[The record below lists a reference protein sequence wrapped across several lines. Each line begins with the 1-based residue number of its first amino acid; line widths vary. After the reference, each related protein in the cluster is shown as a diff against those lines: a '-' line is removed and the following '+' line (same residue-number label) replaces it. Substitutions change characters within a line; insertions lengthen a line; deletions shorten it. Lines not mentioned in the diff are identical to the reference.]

1 MSGSEPKAPPEAA
14 AKPGRVVRPSRRPP
28 SKLVLQAEA
37 KDAGASLAPFVSE
50 RGGITLADAE
60 AAITRGGAYVNG
72 VRIRQPGQ
80 QLQAKDRIEVQ
91 LRERGEVPEE
101 PEALEKTRLLYLD
114 AEVIL
119 VDKPAG
125 VLAQEGRAGGA
136 DLTALVNELLEE
148 RRERRQAFLVHRL
161 DRGTTGVCAL
171 ARTRAA
177 QAWMLGAFK
186 QGKVRKEYLAL
197 CLDTRPGAAGAAPP
211 PDSLD
216 IDLALGPDL
225 TSPGRR
231 KPDPLGEPA
240 HTRAKVEKRWTLGKG
255 GSTAALIEAYPET
268 GRTHQVR
275 VHLSARGLPL
285 LGDGRYG
292 GPAQLTS
299 PSGAR
304 LELLRPMLHARR
316 LQLERPKGG
325 AVAAS
330 APQPADFTAA
340 LAFLNRG

>member
-1 MSGSEPKAPPEAA
+1 MA
-14 AKPGRVVRPSRRPP
+14 RLRRPP
-28 SKLVLQAEA
+28 SKLVLQAQA
-37 KDAGASLAPFVSE
+37 KDAGASLGPFVSE
-50 RGGITLADAE
+50 RGGITLAEAE

-72 VRIRQPGQ
+72 VRTRQPGQ
-80 QLQAKDRIEVQ
+80 QLQAKDRVELQ

-177 QAWMLGAFK
+177 QAWMLAAFK
-186 QGKVRKEYLAL
+186 QGKVRKEYAAL
-197 CLDTRPGAAGAAPP
+197 CLDQRPETGAPLP
-211 PDSLD
+211 VELE

-231 KPDPLGEPA
+231 KPDPAGEPA
-240 HTRAKVEKRWTLGKG
+240 KTRAKVAGRWRLDG
-255 GSTAALIEAYPET
+255 GAGAGLLAAALVEAFPAT

-292 GPAQLTS
+292 GPSQLTS
-299 PSGAR
+299 LGGAR
-304 LELLRPMLHARR
+304 LELARPMLHARR
-316 LQLERPKGG
+316 LQLERPRGG

-330 APQPADFTAA
+330 APQPPDFTAA
-340 LAFLNRG
+340 LAFLDAAVARASSGG